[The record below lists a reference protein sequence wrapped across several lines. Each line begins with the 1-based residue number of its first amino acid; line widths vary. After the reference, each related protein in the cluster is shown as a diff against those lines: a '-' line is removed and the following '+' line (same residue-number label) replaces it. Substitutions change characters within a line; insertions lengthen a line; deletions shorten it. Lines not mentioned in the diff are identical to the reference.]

1 MSKSGSVFD
10 LSGRVAIVTGAGSGI
25 GRASAVALAGAGATV
40 VCTDRDARTASE
52 TVELVSAYGGFAV
65 SQQLDVTDA
74 AAVHTTVTWANQQYG
89 RVDVMANVA
98 GAVTARGPVASLNEA
113 DLDHGLAL
121 NLKSL
126 VYGCQAAAR
135 VMRPGSSIINIGSG
149 TVDAAVGDLA
159 AYSIPKA
166 GVLQLTRSLARE
178 LGPVGIRVN
187 AVSPGYILTG
197 MTAAHWRDAS
207 GDTDPDL
214 RRRITEQQ
222 SDDVPLGRPGE
233 AAEVASV
240 VLFLAG
246 DGASYVTGQVIR
258 VNGGST
264 MPL

>member
-1 MSKSGSVFD
+1 MPGSAFD
-10 LSGRVAIVTGAGSGI
+10 LTGRVAIVTGAGSGI
-25 GRASAVALAGAGATV
+25 GRASALALAGAGAVV
-40 VCTDRDARTASE
+40 VCADLDSPAAAETA
-52 TVELVSAYGGFAV
+52 ELVNADGRCAV
-65 SQQLDVTDA
+65 MHQLDVTDVA
-74 AAVHTTVTWANQQYG
+74 AIRASVTGVQERYG
-89 RVDVMANVA
+89 RLDVMANIA
-98 GAVTARGPVASLNEA
+98 GAVTARGPVASLAEA
-113 DLDHGLAL
+113 DLDRGLTL

-135 VMRPGSSIINIGSG
+135 VMRRGGSIINIGSG

-178 LGPVGIRVN
+178 LGPAGIRVN

-197 MTAAHWRDAS
+197 MTTAHWCDAS
-207 GDTDPDL
+207 GKPQPEL
-214 RRRITEQQ
+214 QQQVIEQQ
-222 SDDVPLGRPGE
+222 SADIPLGRRGE

-258 VNGGST
+258 VNGGSV